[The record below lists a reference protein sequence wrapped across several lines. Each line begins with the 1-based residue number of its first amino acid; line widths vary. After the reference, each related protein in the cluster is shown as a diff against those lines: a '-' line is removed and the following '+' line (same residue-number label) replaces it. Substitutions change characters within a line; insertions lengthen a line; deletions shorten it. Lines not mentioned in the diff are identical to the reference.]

1 MTNTTHPLISA
12 KNQWLYQQVDVE
24 FPTKESLLGRTC
36 YQQSQQQAS
45 CSFWV
50 PEPLSH
56 SLADDIY
63 LVDFHRLTIMF
74 ALLQATRYESEQD
87 KNNLVEF
94 LTQIIYSPPCELYL
108 GFEQGSAVASAIV
121 THIDQQ
127 ILLSDIVVNQG
138 CQFID
143 RNSFSGQLIEKIGI
157 DLTASQVW
165 LED

>member
-1 MTNTTHPLISA
+1 MTKINHPLISA

-36 YQQSQQQAS
+36 YQQSQQQPS
-45 CSFWV
+45 CSLWV
-50 PEPLSH
+50 PESVSH
-56 SLADDIY
+56 SLTDDIY
-63 LVDFHRLTIMF
+63 LVDFHRLTITF
-74 ALLQATRYESEQD
+74 ALLQATRFSSEQE

-108 GFEQGSAVASAIV
+108 GFERGSAVAAAIV
-121 THIDQQ
+121 TRIDQQ
-127 ILLSDIVVNQG
+127 ILLSDIVVNPG

-143 RNSFSGQLIEKIGI
+143 RYRFSAQLIEKIGI
-157 DLTASQVW
+157 DLTANQIW